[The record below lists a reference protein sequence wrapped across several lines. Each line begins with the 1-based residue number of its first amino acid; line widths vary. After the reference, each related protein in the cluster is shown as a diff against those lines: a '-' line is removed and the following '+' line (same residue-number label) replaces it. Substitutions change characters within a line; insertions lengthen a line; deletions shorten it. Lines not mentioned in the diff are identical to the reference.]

1 MKRYSGIVAG
11 LISSIAMQSTVADQD
26 RQDQALE
33 TIVVTEN
40 YAPSRVSATAAS
52 ITVLDFDALNELNK
66 SQLSDALRTLPG
78 VLIEEQ
84 GGAGGLVALSIR
96 GGEGNFTKILLN
108 GVALNDPTNVRGG
121 SYDMNLLNDLEVDR
135 IEVVK
140 GPQSVIHG
148 SDALAGVIHLV
159 TPAPSAAIRPK
170 VSLEGGHDGYYN
182 MKLSTGADLG
192 PVGVFVN
199 AGTRDSG
206 EWVAGSERQ
215 VDFVNAM
222 ATLSIG
228 ESDNLTA
235 QLHWLKGNR
244 TSYPEQGGGPELS
257 VSPALERSDYE
268 SELVALTWARDWS
281 ARFRTDLKFNT
292 LRYQEQTDSPGI
304 VPYTSVPA
312 NGTDAVFKQQTISWI
327 NTAELGND
335 HSLSFGADYRDER
348 GDSKGYLDFGFLI
361 PTDYR
366 LSRETTGVFL
376 QWRSRFNDALD
387 LNMSTRYDDTD
398 RGQHQH
404 TSRLGFKYA
413 LTPVLALRANWG
425 QGFKLPSFFALGHAL
440 VGNPE
445 LLPEEARGFD
455 IGAEWQLSGAS
466 VVGLSWFENRYTNL
480 IDFDPQAF
488 TNINRDRVDT
498 QGLELWGQWQGG
510 ENFSL
515 DFALTKTNIE
525 VVGSARELEGR
536 PDWQATLGARW
547 ILNSDLTTR
556 LDYRWVGEVF
566 SSSLHTGQS
575 NTQAL
580 DDQRQLDWR
589 LTWAATA
596 NLSMNLAIDNVLD
609 DNFETSVG
617 FPNAGRTLRLGIQWK
632 AD

>member
-40 YAPSRVSATAAS
+40 YAPSSISATAAS
-52 ITVLDFDALNELNK
+52 VTVLDSDALSELNK
-66 SQLSDALRTLPG
+66 AQVSDALRTLPG

-121 SYDMNLLNDLEVDR
+121 SYDMNLLNDLEVNR

-159 TPAPSAAIRPK
+159 TPTPGAALRPK
-170 VSLEGGHDGYYN
+170 VRFEGGQDGYYN
-182 MKLSTGADLG
+182 LKLSTGADLG

-215 VDFVNAM
+215 VDFINAM
-222 ATLSIG
+222 AAWSIG
-228 ESDNLTA
+228 ESDDFTA
-235 QLHWLKGNR
+235 QLHWLDGDR
-244 TSYPEQGGGPELS
+244 TSYPEQSGGPRLS
-257 VSPALERSDYE
+257 VSSALERSNYT
-268 SELVALTWARDWS
+268 SELAALGWVRDWS
-281 ARFRTDLKFNT
+281 ETFRTDIKLNT

-312 NGTDAVFKQQTISWI
+312 NGTDAVFKQQSVSWV

-335 HSLSFGADYRDER
+335 HSLSFGADYRDES

-376 QWRSRFNDALD
+376 QWRARLADDVD
-387 LNMSTRYDDTD
+387 LNLSTRYDDTD
-398 RGQHQH
+398 QGQHQH
-404 TSRLGFKYA
+404 TSRLGLKYE
-413 LTPVLALRANWG
+413 LTPALALRANWG

-440 VGNPE
+440 VGNPD
-445 LLPEEARGFD
+445 LLPEEAKGFD
-455 IGAEWQLSGAS
+455 LGAEWQLSGSS
-466 VVGLSWFENRYTNL
+466 VLGVSWFENRYTNL

-488 TNINRDRVDT
+488 TNVNRDRVDA
-498 QGLELWGQWQGG
+498 QGFEVWGQWQGG
-510 ENFSL
+510 EKFSL
-515 DFALTKTNIE
+515 NFALTKTDIE
-525 VVGSARELEGR
+525 VAGSARELEGR
-536 PDWQATLGARW
+536 PDWQATIGALW
-547 ILNSDLTTR
+547 VLNSDLTAR

-575 NTQAL
+575 FTQTL

-589 LTWAATA
+589 LAWAATA
-596 NLSMNLAIDNVLD
+596 NFSMNLAIDNVLD
-609 DNFETSVG
+609 DDFETSVG

>member
-1 MKRYSGIVAG
+1 MKRYSGIV
-11 LISSIAMQSTVADQD
+11 ISLFGTLAAQSAMADQTLLGQPLD
-26 RQDQALE
+26 

-40 YAPSRVSATAAS
+40 YAPSSISATAAS
-52 ITVLDFDALNELNK
+52 VTVLDSDALSELNK
-66 SQLSDALRTLPG
+66 AQLSDALRTLPG

-159 TPAPSAAIRPK
+159 TPTPGAALGPK
-170 VSLEGGHDGYYN
+170 VSFEGGQDGYYN
-182 MKLSTGADLG
+182 LKLSTGADLG

-206 EWVAGSERQ
+206 EWVVGSERQ
-215 VDFVNAM
+215 VDFINAM
-222 ATLSIG
+222 AAWSID
-228 ESDNLTA
+228 ENQFTA
-235 QLHWLKGNR
+235 QVQWLDGDR
-244 TSYPEQGGGPELS
+244 TSYPEQSGGPRLS
-257 VSPALERSDYE
+257 VSSALDRSNYK
-268 SELVALTWARDWS
+268 SGLAALAWVRDWS
-281 ARFRTDLKFNT
+281 ETFRTDINLNT

-312 NGTDAVFKQQTISWI
+312 NGTDAVFKQQTLSWV
-327 NTAELGND
+327 NTAELGSD
-335 HSLSFGADYRDER
+335 YSLSFGLDYRDES

-376 QWRSRFNDALD
+376 QWRARLADDVD
-387 LNMSTRYDDTD
+387 LNLSTRYDDTD
-398 RGQHQH
+398 QGQNQH
-404 TSRLGFKYA
+404 TSRLGVKYE
-413 LTPVLALRANWG
+413 LTPALALRANWG

-440 VGNPE
+440 VGNPD
-445 LLPEEARGFD
+445 LLPEEAKGFD
-455 IGAEWQLSGAS
+455 LGAEWQLSGS
-466 VVGLSWFENRYTNL
+466 SLVGVSWFENRYTNL

-488 TNINRDRVDT
+488 TNVNRDRVDT
-498 QGLELWGQWQGG
+498 QGFELWGQFQGG
-510 ENFSL
+510 DTFSL
-515 DFALTKTNIE
+515 NFALTKTDIK
-525 VVGSARELEGR
+525 VAGSTRELEGR
-536 PDWQATLGARW
+536 PDWQATLGALW
-547 ILNSDLTTR
+547 ALNSDLTAR

-575 NTQAL
+575 FTQAL

-589 LTWAATA
+589 LTWATTA